1 MTHREDTSH
10 TSFTEV
16 KNYTKIN
23 QVSKFI
29 RCFGC
34 VFWSSVLGFCEART
48 TMPFT
53 EDFYLPSEEEL
64 KVQEINVTTPTLKA
78 GAIHFGKYCDEQC
91 KEFMLCRKEEDDPRR
106 CLKEGK
112 DVTACGIEFF
122 QKVKQ
127 HCRAEFEKY
136 ADCLEWNS
144 PSMQVQYCR
153 KTQAVLD
160 KCMLE
165 KLNIERPYM
174 GYFTEIRTHKTNR
187 PHPGPPIPRTEWK
200 DDRPS
205 LPPDYPIEDAK
216 FGAATFIYT

>member
-1 MTHREDTSH
+1 
-10 TSFTEV
+10 
-16 KNYTKIN
+16 
-23 QVSKFI
+23 
-29 RCFGC
+29 
-34 VFWSSVLGFCEART
+34 
-48 TMPFT
+48 MPFT
-53 EDFYLPSEEEL
+53 ESFYLPTNEEL
-64 KVQEINVTTPTLKA
+64 TVPEINVSTPTLKA

-91 KEFMLCRKEEDDPRR
+91 KEFMLCRKEENDPRK

-112 DVTACGIEFF
+112 DVTACGIQFF

-127 HCRAEFEKY
+127 HCKDEFERY

-144 PSMQVQYCR
+144 PSMHVQYCR
-153 KTQAVLD
+153 KTQAAWT

-174 GYFTEIRTHKTNR
+174 GYFSEIRVHKTDR
-187 PHPGPPIPRTEWK
+187 PHPGPPLPRKEYV

-216 FGAATFIYT
+216 YGSAFFVFN